1 VYRLRLSRQL
11 SRFFRMLWTQWAQT
25 RGSQI
30 AAHGQR
36 SRSNHPPRAHQDWTA
51 PFAVDEKSVES
62 IRPNPAFRLVL
73 ESATTTEGPDDVLIR
88 SDDTGQGGGV
98 ELGTPNQLP
107 PGGQEADVPRS
118 WWRRGRVELP
128 VQKTPRSRY
137 TTSLASI
144 LFSLRRALTGVGM
157 HWSQPMVLGHAHR
170 HRRDSTPIYVAHSP
184 PSEIGGGGR
193 NRLKRLVLA
202 GYRQLIV
209 CHLFT
214 R

>member
-1 VYRLRLSRQL
+1 MPTGQRQSPDAMDIDLPASCFWNRRGERRVYRLRLSRQL

-118 WWRRGRVELP
+118 WWRRGR
-128 VQKTPRSRY
+128 PR
-137 TTSLASI
+137 
-144 LFSLRRALTGVGM
+144 LRCTLRGNSSCCV
-157 HWSQPMVLGHAHR
+157 SQWHGCHVPGGVLGSK
-170 HRRDSTPIYVAHSP
+170 DM
-184 PSEIGGGGR
+184 
-193 NRLKRLVLA
+193 
-202 GYRQLIV
+202 
-209 CHLFT
+209 C
-214 R
+214 